1 MVAPTSEFVSA
12 WLEAGRVENIL
23 AQAKRVAEEA
33 EVFMV
38 SSEETPVQFEAN
50 RLKHIQSK
58 QTSSVAL
65 RIIRQG
71 RLGYASTTELSDT
84 QSLVDNA
91 VETAQFGMPARF
103 ELPSLASYPQI
114 DVFDPHVESV
124 STEKMIEL
132 GEELI
137 AIITNHTPDIVCEA
151 LVTKGTIS
159 FQIINSRGGQASYR
173 KSIFGLSIEGSL
185 IHDTDMLFVGE
196 SQSSCHPL
204 TQPKEIADVVLQQL
218 ELAKN
223 RASVSTRQLPVIFT
237 PRGVASALIPSLMAA
252 FNGKTVLEG
261 ASPIGN
267 RLGQQVFDQK
277 LWLWDDPTIAYRPNS
292 RPCDDEGI
300 PSQRTPLIEQGT
312 VANFLYD
319 LQTAAL
325 AHTRSTGNGS
335 RNHGGPPVPSPAA
348 LVIAPGNTTFDEMVN
363 DIKQGLVIEQLM
375 GAEQGNIL
383 GGDFSG
389 NVLLGY
395 KVESGK
401 IVGRV
406 KDTMVSGNVYQVLKQ
421 IIAIGSE
428 AKWVGG
434 FVNTPPLY
442 CPSLAVA
449 SKG

>member
-1 MVAPTSEFVSA
+1 M
-12 WLEAGRVENIL
+12 ENIL
-23 AQAKRVAEEA
+23 AQARKVAEEA
-33 EVFMV
+33 EIFMV

-58 QTSSVAL
+58 QSLSVAL
-65 RIIRQG
+65 RIVRQG
-71 RLGYASTTELSDT
+71 KIGYATTTDLGDS
-84 QSLVDNA
+84 QSLVNNA
-91 VETAQFGMPARF
+91 VETARFGMTARF
-103 ELPSLASYPQI
+103 ELPPLTSYPKVE
-114 DVFDPHVESV
+114 VFDPDVESV
-124 STEKMIEL
+124 PIEEMVKL

-137 AIITNHTPDIVCEA
+137 TIVRGHTSDIVCEA
-151 LVTKGTIS
+151 GVTKGVVS
-159 FQIINSRGGQASYR
+159 VRIINSRGGQANY
-173 KSIFGLSIEGSL
+173 KESIFSLGIEGCL

-204 TQPKEIADVVLQQL
+204 LEPKAVAEVVLQQL

-223 RASVSTRQLPVIFT
+223 RASVATKSLPVVFT
-237 PRGVASALIPSLMAA
+237 PNGVASALIMPLMAA

-261 ASPIGN
+261 ASPIGSK
-267 RLGQQVFDQK
+267 LGQLVFDEK
-277 LWLWDDPTIAYRPNS
+277 LSLWDDSTIAYRPAS

-335 RNHGGPPVPSPAA
+335 RNRGGLPAPSPSAFI
-348 LVIAPGNTTFDEMVN
+348 IAPGNTTFDQMVN
-363 DIKQGLVIEQLM
+363 DIKEGLVIEQLM

-395 KVESGK
+395 KIESGK

-406 KDTMVSGNVYQVLKQ
+406 KDTMLSGNIYQLLKQ
-421 IIAIGSE
+421 IIAIGSD

-434 FVNTPPLY
+434 FLNTPPLY
-442 CPSLAVA
+442 CPSVSVA
-449 SKG
+449 AK